1 MSKPNINKLQ
11 EMEDVGGLIAAL
23 GDPDWN
29 VNRALPQQS
38 AQSN

>member
-1 MSKPNINKLQ
+1 MNVDELREKK
-11 EMEDVGGLIAAL
+11 DVGGLIAAL